1 LDDGYGSRIPSEPS
15 LNGLYVEVG
24 APHFQAPVFQNGN
37 YYLYRTAEGARWVIN
52 DKINNSTAIA
62 YIDAYAE
69 APADLAILSMDE
81 EWMVAQGDQWVAVP
95 DAQLIS
101 SDSQLCYSLILA
113 RSGNNYTEWPD
124 PAESIPEW
132 EIAQR
137 TCSDLSTT
145 LEVVRALRN
154 VYKYTNPSFILLNN
168 VTIPMIGLGTGAA
181 NPEDVAI
188 MVNQALKLGYKLLDT
203 ATAYEN
209 DEILAK
215 VFQWSDS
222 ISRDE
227 IFLTTKIWYTE
238 LGFQETLDAAHN
250 SLSTLRTDYLDL
262 LLLHWP
268 QCYPEMEWMG
278 CDTNPSPGTWQDSW
292 LALEKLY
299 AEGKVSAI
307 GVSNFYTRELEEL
320 LYLAN
325 TPPMVVQDW
334 MDPANQPWDVI
345 ELCRQH
351 GIFFQAYS
359 SLHSFLTPSQADIYA
374 AEVRTLK
381 DIGYKH
387 HMTPVQVA
395 LSWMVQQQIGVI
407 PRASSEAHL
416 KSNLL
421 IGTRTPLTPE
431 DISLLNQEE
440 ALSKDD
446 FSKEL

>member
-1 LDDGYGSRIPSEPS
+1 
-15 LNGLYVEVG
+15 
-24 APHFQAPVFQNGN
+24 
-37 YYLYRTAEGARWVIN
+37 
-52 DKINNSTAIA
+52 
-62 YIDAYAE
+62 
-69 APADLAILSMDE
+69 
-81 EWMVAQGDQWVAVP
+81 
-95 DAQLIS
+95 
-101 SDSQLCYSLILA
+101 
-113 RSGNNYTEWPD
+113 
-124 PAESIPEW
+124 
-132 EIAQR
+132 
-137 TCSDLSTT
+137 
-145 LEVVRALRN
+145 
-154 VYKYTNPSFILLNN
+154 
-168 VTIPMIGLGTGAA
+168 
-181 NPEDVAI
+181 
-188 MVNQALKLGYKLLDT
+188 
-203 ATAYEN
+203 
-209 DEILAK
+209 
-215 VFQWSDS
+215 
-222 ISRDE
+222 
-227 IFLTTKIWYTE
+227 
-238 LGFQETLDAAHN
+238 
-250 SLSTLRTDYLDL
+250 
-262 LLLHWP
+262 
-268 QCYPEMEWMG
+268 MEWMG